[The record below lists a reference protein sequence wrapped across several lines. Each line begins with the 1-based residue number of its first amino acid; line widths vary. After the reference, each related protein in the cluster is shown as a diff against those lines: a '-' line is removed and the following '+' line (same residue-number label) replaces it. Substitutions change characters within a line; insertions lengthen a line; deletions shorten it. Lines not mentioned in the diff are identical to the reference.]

1 MTRRTAIASLGA
13 LAAPRLGGG
22 ATPMPPICI
31 FSKHLSKIEYTEL
44 GAIAKELGFDGVDL
58 TVRPGGHV
66 NPYLV
71 SVDLVRAIESIRG
84 AGIDVPMI
92 TTALTSPNDPTAR
105 PILAL
110 AGRSKVPYFK
120 MGYWKYGSADD
131 VQAQDLQA
139 KLAVVR
145 RDVFGLSAIGRQ
157 YGIAAGFHNHSGDNV
172 GEAVWDIQSII
183 ADMDPRWIGY
193 YFDPCHATAEGG
205 VEGWNISLRLALPR
219 LKMVAVKDFYW
230 AKTGGKWSMQM
241 CPLGEGMVNWQKF
254 FSTIARGGF
263 SGPISLHLEYN
274 PKDELNAIRRDLEFA
289 RKQIHAAYGGGVS

>member
-1 MTRRTAIASLGA
+1 MTRRTAIAA
-13 LAAPRLGGG
+13 LAAPALGGG
-22 ATPMPPICI
+22 AAPMPPLCI
-31 FSKHLSKIEYTEL
+31 FSKHLSKIEYTDL
-44 GAIAKELGFDGVDL
+44 GAIAKEIGFDGVDL

-92 TTALTSPNDPTAR
+92 TTALISPNDPTAR

-110 AGRSKVPYFK
+110 AGRSKVPFFK
-120 MGYWKYGSADD
+120 LGYWNYGTAQDI
-131 VQAQDLQA
+131 QAQ
-139 KLAVVR
+139 LAAVR
-145 RDVFGLSAIGRQ
+145 RDVFGLSSIGRQ
-157 YGIAAGFHNHSGDNV
+157 DGLAAGFHNHSGDRV
-172 GEAVWDIQSII
+172 GEAVWDIQTII
-183 ADMDPRWIGY
+183 AEMDPRWVGY

-205 VEGWNISLRLALPR
+205 VEGWDIALRLALPR
-219 LKMVAVKDFYW
+219 LKMVAIKDFYW
-230 AKTGGKWSMQM
+230 AKTGGKWTMQM

-254 FSTIARGGF
+254 FATIARAGF

-289 RKQIHAAYGGGVS
+289 RKQLHAAYGGGVS

>member
-1 MTRRTAIASLGA
+1 MTRRTALASLGA
-13 LAAPRLGGG
+13 LAAPALGRG
-22 ATPMPPICI
+22 AAPMPPLCI

-92 TTALTSPNDPTAR
+92 TTALISPNDPTAR

-120 MGYWKYGSADD
+120 LGYWKYGVAQDI
-131 VQAQDLQA
+131 QAQ
-139 KLAVVR
+139 LAGVR

-172 GEAVWDIQSII
+172 GEAVWDIQTII

-205 VEGWNISLRLALPR
+205 VEGWDISLRLALPR
-219 LKMVAVKDFYW
+219 LKMIAIKDFYW
-230 AKTGGKWSMQM
+230 AKTDGKWTMRM

-254 FSTIARGGF
+254 FAMVARGGF